1 MSTRFLLEPT
11 SRNSFRNWIE
21 NADLI
26 LVLIGDNWLDRDD
39 EGRRRLD
46 HPDDFVRLEIQA
58 ALEQGRKIV
67 PVMVE
72 GAAMPRATDLPESIR
87 GLVRIQSF
95 ELSDGRWISDLER
108 LVLAIDSARAG
119 PSLPV
124 TRQPPAPAPRR
135 RVGAVIEDAPGWA
148 KAAGTAALVG
158 VAAVAILI
166 VTGGSESSG
175 GCANQTIP
183 PDVRDRLSVAEGAKT
198 TSRRRKRLL
207 RDLWRNR
214 LGHRRVPR
222 RRSERLQGDRV
233 HVDQAGLGRNREM
246 SDSERSTRRLGPR
259 RLLSGELLSQVDG
272 DSQHDQAG
280 LSVRCRGQQLPD
292 YTDFIGQWFHMSR

>member
-1 MSTRFLLEPT
+1 MDVDTIPPGTDFEE
-11 SRNSFRNWIE
+11 FIRNWIE
-21 NADLI
+21 NADVI

-72 GAAMPRATDLPESIR
+72 GAVMPRATDLPESIR

-108 LVLAIDSARAG
+108 LVQVIDSARAG

-158 VAAVAILI
+158 VAAVTILI

-183 PDVRDRLSVAEGAKT
+183 PDVRDRLSVAEGTKRPAVEGSVYYGTCGGTDWAIAEFPGGGQSVFKETGFTWTKLGSVATAKCQIP
-198 TSRRRKRLL
+198 SDL
-207 RDLWRNR
+207 RDAW
-214 LGHRRVPR
+214 G
-222 RRSERLQGDRV
+222 QG
-233 HVDQAGLGRNREM
+233 G
-246 SDSERSTRRLGPR
+246 
-259 RLLSGELLSQVDG
+259 
-272 DSQHDQAG
+272 
-280 LSVRCRGQQLPD
+280 C
-292 YTDFIGQWFHMSR
+292 